1 MLNNTTYN
9 NLHNQIVDRVQ
20 KIFAPNSY
28 KHLIISAGSGTGK
41 TYLVRE
47 TLDTLN
53 KEYAYLNGNLSLF
66 SLYKKLWEV
75 ENSITCSVLV
85 LDDVD
90 LTDRGIVDVLKCACD
105 PTAPYVQ
112 FNKILTEKN
121 IPNSFVFNKHIIV
134 ISSIDVTKLISKNN
148 MLSTSIQSLLNRSTL
163 VKDDFLLPTP
173 TTQRDIQK
181 AYLKIFQSNE
191 GMQVLEDL
199 ERIANQTKLDAENPN
214 PNTAIWK
221 CAQLSL
227 IQRINNQI
235 LN

>member
-1 MLNNTTYN
+1 
-9 NLHNQIVDRVQ
+9 
-20 KIFAPNSY
+20 
-28 KHLIISAGSGTGK
+28 
-41 TYLVRE
+41 
-47 TLDTLN
+47 
-53 KEYAYLNGNLSLF
+53 
-66 SLYKKLWEV
+66 
-75 ENSITCSVLV
+75 VLV

-112 FNKILTEKN
+112 FNKIHTEKN
-121 IPNSFVFNKHIIV
+121 IPSSFVFNKHIIV